1 MFGEIG
7 GIAFSPDSE
16 ALFVALSDV
25 SYSDTS
31 YSSLVQFRKCDGM
44 AAHLGRP
51 VQQSGR
57 VQDRAVGRRM
67 CGAVHHHQS
76 LRGAVL

>member
-25 SYSDTS
+25 SGSEPS
-31 YSSLVQFRKCDGM
+31 YSSLVQFRKCDSV

-51 VQQSGR
+51 VQLSAC
-57 VQDRAVGRRM
+57 V
-67 CGAVHHHQS
+67 
-76 LRGAVL
+76 

>member
-25 SYSDTS
+25 SFSEPS
-31 YSSLVQFRKCDGM
+31 YSSLVQFRKCDSM
-44 AAHLGRP
+44 AAHWGRAMQLSAH
-51 VQQSGR
+51 V
-57 VQDRAVGRRM
+57 
-67 CGAVHHHQS
+67 
-76 LRGAVL
+76 

>member
-25 SYSDTS
+25 SGSETS
-31 YSSLVQFRKCDGM
+31 YSSLVQFRKCDSA

-51 VQQSGR
+51 VQLSAC
-57 VQDRAVGRRM
+57 V
-67 CGAVHHHQS
+67 
-76 LRGAVL
+76 